1 MNSNTHTTSEN
12 KTQEQTEQTE
22 QRLVEVPV
30 ENEVMALNVIV
41 SFLAQAQKRGAFTLE
56 ESAKIWECVKWF
68 QKK

>member
-1 MNSNTHTTSEN
+1 MNSSTHTTSEN
-12 KTQEQTEQTE
+12 KTQEQPEQPE